1 MKKVLAVILMTLLV
15 LSMFACTGQNAAPA
29 APEAPA
35 APAASAD
42 EPAAAGEEKPAAKP
56 IKIGFLFSDFENT
69 LGQMVKAQMEEA
81 AKALN
86 IEFVYVADNE
96 VADDQINS
104 LDNILST
111 GVDGV
116 LIAPASVSIC
126 PKIVSMCEEA
136 GVPVMCCFRDIT
148 YDSAVL
154 AQVENNPYYLG
165 CTFEGETTAAYNM
178 CKFMNGIGKTKMG
191 FIWFPA
197 GSPLVDTRQAGM
209 YKAIEE
215 GIVTE
220 AGSWTWDGSDGTN
233 SMVEGCEYFVTTCAG
248 QVDSILLISSAIAG
262 SATTAVL
269 EEYNVAGDVMIAT
282 FDQFEGMEDAF
293 DSGSLAL
300 SVCGHHTDPLYALMV
315 LYNKI
320 NGTPVSDKP
329 VALECNYL
337 YLSSSEDC
345 KDFSE
350 YMLLNKIV
358 YSQEDILKMVGPDFT
373 VDDLKLI
380 MQNYS
385 MEIL

>member
-1 MKKVLAVILMTLLV
+1 MKKILAVILMVLLV
-15 LSMFACTGQNAAPA
+15 FSMIACASQPTAPA

-35 APAASAD
+35 TDAEAPAAAD
-42 EPAAAGEEKPAAKP
+42 EAPAAKTF
-56 IKIGFLFSDFENT
+56 KIGFLFSDFENT
-69 LGQMVKAQMEEA
+69 LGQMVKAQVEEA

-86 IEFVYVADNE
+86 IEFVYAADNE

-148 YDSAVL
+148 YDPAVL
-154 AQVENNPYYLG
+154 EQVENNPYYLG
-165 CTFEGETTAAYNM
+165 CTFEGETTAAYDM
-178 CKFMNGIGKTKMG
+178 CKFMNEKGKTNMG

-215 GIVTE
+215 GIVKE
-220 AGSWTWDGSDGTN
+220 AGSWTWDGADGVN

-269 EEYNVAGDVMIAT
+269 EEYDVAGDVMIAT

-293 DSGSLAL
+293 DSGALAL

-315 LYNKI
+315 LYNKL
-320 NGTPVSDKP
+320 NGTPISDKP
-329 VALECNYL
+329 VALECRYL
-337 YLSSSEDC
+337 YLSSSADC
-345 KDFSE
+345 TQFSE
-350 YMLLNKIV
+350 YMQLKKVV
-358 YSQEDILKMVGPDFT
+358 YSQEDILAMVGPDFT
-373 VDDLKLI
+373 ADDLAKI

-385 MEIL
+385 MDIL